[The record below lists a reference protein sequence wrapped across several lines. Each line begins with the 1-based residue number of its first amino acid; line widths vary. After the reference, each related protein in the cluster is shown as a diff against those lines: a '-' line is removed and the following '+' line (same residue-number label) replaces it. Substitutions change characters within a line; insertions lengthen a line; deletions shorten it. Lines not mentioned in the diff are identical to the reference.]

1 MRKVSVVALA
11 VLAGLSTTFSFIPG
25 STLGLGI
32 SVAQAADQE
41 VNLYS
46 YRQPFLLKPLLDGF
60 TKETG
65 IKVNVVY
72 AKKGMLERL
81 KAEGANSP
89 ADAILTVDIG
99 RINDLVQAELLQPI
113 KSNVLNRNIP
123 KQYRHKDGLWFGLTA
138 RARILYAHKTRVKPG
153 EVTSYED
160 LAKPHLKGRVCTRSG
175 KHVYNISLVASM
187 IKAHGEANAEEWA
200 KGVKTNLARRP
211 QGNDRGQV
219 KAIYQGECDVS
230 IGNHYYMGKMATNE
244 KKPEQ
249 KKWAKSVR
257 IVFPNQKDRGT
268 HVNVSG
274 VGVTTSAKNKANAIK
289 LLEYLS
295 GDKGQEIYAQDNFE
309 YPVKKGIKLHPMI
322 ASWGD
327 YKADAVHLSDIAKL
341 RPAASKLMDRVNFDK

>member
-1 MRKVSVVALA
+1 MRKFPIF
-11 VLAGLSTTFSFIPG
+11 VLAAFIGLLAILNFIPG
-25 STLGLGI
+25 SYLGLGP
-32 SVAQAADQE
+32 AQAGDKE

-46 YRQPFLLKPLLDGF
+46 YRQAFLLKPLLDGF

-89 ADAILTVDIG
+89 ADAILSVDIG
-99 RINDLVQAELLQPI
+99 RLNDLVRSELVQPI
-113 KSNVLNRNIP
+113 NSKILNANIP
-123 KQYRHKDGLWFGLTA
+123 PQFRHKDGLWYGLTA
-138 RARILYAHKTRVKPG
+138 RARVLYAHKTRVKPG
-153 EVTSYED
+153 ELTSYED
-160 LAKPHLKGRVCTRSG
+160 LAKPRFKGRICTRSG

-187 IKAHGEANAEEWA
+187 IKALGETKAEAWA
-200 KGVKTNLARRP
+200 RGVKANLARRP
-211 QGNDRGQV
+211 QGNDRAQV

-244 KKPEQ
+244 KKPKQ
-249 KKWAKSVR
+249 KKWAEAVR
-257 IVFPNQKDRGT
+257 IVFPNQQDRGT

-274 VGVTTSAKNKANAIK
+274 AGITTSAKNKANAIK

-295 GDKGQEIYAQDNFE
+295 GDLGQEIYAQVNFE
-309 YPVKKGIKLHPMI
+309 YPIKKGVKRHPMV

-327 YKADAVHLSDIAKL
+327 YKPDAVHLSDIATL
-341 RPAASKLMDRVNFDK
+341 RTAASKLMDRVGFDN